1 MIRYHKKCEEFSIC
15 CEVGDKGV
23 IFLENAEE
31 RRTLYQ
37 IIVRG
42 SGKMAA

>member
-1 MIRYHKKCEEFSIC
+1 MMIRYHKKCDDFSIC

-31 RRTLYQ
+31 
-37 IIVRG
+37 IIKAYRNIE
-42 SGKMAA
+42 